1 VLFYVSMMK
10 IYKKNPDVKFFF
22 ASNNEVAKRN
32 ITQSFP
38 KGVVNSLNDD
48 KKEKEAG
55 DEEDGI
61 DTSMG

>member
-1 VLFYVSMMK
+1 MLFYVSMMK

-61 DTSMG
+61 DMSMG

>member
-1 VLFYVSMMK
+1 MMK

-61 DTSMG
+61 DMSMG